1 MIIIHFRFSKK
12 TRCNFCSFLFFIF
25 IIRIIYICLRFSDY
39 TWHDCGMVSHLH
51 HYLFALYALR
61 SSRNTSSLLC
71 SLTTFDSVCFLKL
84 FCFVF
89 SCGICWCC
97 LTFKSF
103 HFWGYVFVIICVTYR
118 FTLALISIMNIALS
132 SLVLFSFVSCI
143 LFSNAFAFVTRDY
156 IVVI

>member
-1 MIIIHFRFSKK
+1 MIIIHYSFSRK
-12 TRCNFCSFLFFIF
+12 THCYFCSFFVFYFYYKNNLYLLKIFGLYMTWLWYGIASPSLSLCLIRSTVFTKYFF
-25 IIRIIYICLRFSDY
+25 S
-39 TWHDCGMVSHLH
+39 
-51 HYLFALYALR
+51 ALLIDD
-61 SSRNTSSLLC
+61 
-71 SLTTFDSVCFLKL
+71 FDSVCLLKL

-89 SCGICWCC
+89 FRSICWCC